1 MMNER
6 GKSDRSIVLEK
17 SSNQARP
24 MAAEGMEGRSLAK
37 GNRHQRNAFRTQSRG
52 GAPNELEPVREKAGG
67 GQPS

>member
-1 MMNER
+1 MNEH
-6 GKSDRSIVLEK
+6 GKSDRFIVPEK
-17 SSNQARP
+17 SSNKARP
-24 MAAEGMEGRSLAK
+24 MAAEGMEGRDLAK